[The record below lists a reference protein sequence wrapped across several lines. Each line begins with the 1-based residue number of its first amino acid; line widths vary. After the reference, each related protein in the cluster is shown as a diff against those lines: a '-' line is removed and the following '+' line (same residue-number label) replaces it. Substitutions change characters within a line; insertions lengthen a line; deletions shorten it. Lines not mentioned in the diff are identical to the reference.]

1 MPAVSLYLDEDVRV
15 LLAEVLR
22 SRGYSATHA
31 IEVGRCGKS
40 DEEQL
45 AYAAR
50 HRMAILTHNVRDFT
64 VLDKS
69 HRSQKKDHFGIIL
82 SSQVPFPE
90 LLKRV
95 LKLLSTKRY
104 DEIKNTCL
112 WLSDFR

>member
-15 LLAEVLR
+15 LLAEVFR

-31 IEVGRCGKS
+31 LEVGRCGKS

-50 HRMAILTHNVRDFT
+50 HKMAILTHDGRDFA
-64 VLDKS
+64 VLDKTHRVQKIS
-69 HRSQKKDHFGIIL
+69 HSGIIL

-90 LLKRV
+90 ILKRV
-95 LKLLSTKRY
+95 LKLLSTNRY

>member
-22 SRGYSATHA
+22 SRGHSATHA
-31 IEVGRCGKS
+31 LEVGRCGKS

-45 AYAAR
+45 IYAAR
-50 HRMAILTHNVRDFT
+50 RKMAILTHNVRDFA

-69 HRSQKKDHFGIIL
+69 HRLQNKNHSGIIL
-82 SSQVPFPE
+82 SGQLPFHE

-95 LKLLSTKRY
+95 SKLLSTHSVDTLRNKL
-104 DEIKNTCL
+104 I
-112 WLSDFR
+112 WLSDYK